1 LDSLRGNGSIAPNL
15 PLISL
20 IRHLQ
25 AAQGVVDAT
34 RQLDNKQVFIK
45 RVAAD
50 SAELSIAEY
59 LKVTRD
65 PANHCVPILD
75 ILKPSTLSDSQR
87 RDLHTISSGFN
98 SQEFEDEAYI
108 VMPLLRTVDNPPF
121 ETVYDVVD
129 LVSQLLEVGKICI
142 E

>member
-1 LDSLRGNGSIAPNL
+1 LDNLRGNDPITLNL
-15 PLISL
+15 
-20 IRHLQ
+20 HLLSFIHRFQ

-34 RQLDNKQVFIK
+34 RESDNKQVFIK
-45 RVAAD
+45 RVTAD

-59 LKVTRD
+59 LKATRD

-75 ILKPSTLSDSQR
+75 ILKPSTLSNSQKQE
-87 RDLHTISSGFN
+87 LLIISSKFN

-108 VMPLLRTVDNPPF
+108 VMPLLRAVDDPPF
-121 ETVYDVVD
+121 ETVNDVVD
-129 LVSQLLEVGKICI
+129 LVSQLLEVGKVCI

>member
-1 LDSLRGNGSIAPNL
+1 LDTLQGNGLIAPNL
-15 PLISL
+15 HPTSL
-20 IRHLQ
+20 INRLQ

-34 RQLDNKQVFIK
+34 RNLDDKQVFIK

-50 SAELSIAEY
+50 SSELSIAEY

-75 ILKPSTLSDSQR
+75 IHRPSTLSDSQR
-87 RDLHTISSGFN
+87 QKLHDISSEFN

-108 VMPLLRTVDNPPF
+108 VMPLLRAVNNPPF
-121 ETVYDVVD
+121 ETVNDVVD
-129 LVSQLLEVGKICI
+129 LVSQLLEVGKVYI